1 MLTLDTD
8 TQPEIHIRDAFAPQ
22 NVPDVNL
29 GPASDPNYDS
39 SQSFGLNSSLCTR
52 VTPRASS

>member
-1 MLTLDTD
+1 MLTLATD
-8 TQPEIHIRDAFAPQ
+8 TAPEIHIRDAFAPQ

-29 GPASDPNYDS
+29 GPASYTNYDS
-39 SQSFGLNSSLCTR
+39 SQSFGLNNSLCTR

>member
-8 TQPEIHIRDAFAPQ
+8 TVAEIHIRDAVACQ
-22 NVPDVNL
+22 NDHDVNL
-29 GPASDPNYDS
+29 GPIQTNYDS